1 LPAVSLEVGPVGR
14 QVHYPGRPWVRSTS
28 LSLAKPD
35 LLTRGRDASFPI
47 GPDMARNRK
56 ERTTKKPAAQAKDR
70 RRRGRPKFCVFCAE
84 GAIWVDYKDIG
95 LLRRFVNDRGR
106 IRPRGATGTCAQH
119 QRDVASA
126 IKTARELALLPYAV
140 RVLANDKAG
149 RRGGGRDAR
158 PRADAAEGARGE
170 PAADEV
176 PVGDTDELVT
186 SGADA
191 AV

>member
-1 LPAVSLEVGPVGR
+1 
-14 QVHYPGRPWVRSTS
+14 
-28 LSLAKPD
+28 
-35 LLTRGRDASFPI
+35 
-47 GPDMARNRK
+47 MARNRK
-56 ERTTKKPAAQAKDR
+56 ERTTKKPAAATKDR

-84 GAIWVDYKDIG
+84 GAVWVDYKDIG

-158 PRADAAEGARGE
+158 PPRADAAADGAAPDE
-170 PAADEV
+170 SAADDLGV
-176 PVGDTDELVT
+176 DDSDLDVLVT
-186 SGADA
+186 SGSGDA
-191 AV
+191 AL